1 MKILTI
7 VFLLSSLFVFSF
19 ALQIGT
25 LTASPIYALPGD
37 NFKLTL
43 SATLDVKNV
52 LLYLYNSHDDATET
66 LSPQSSGNIYVWNYA
81 SNQHCDFRAKARVT
95 LNSTDI
101 PIFSNTATFT
111 TDIPAASVNSTI
123 VYVPFITDAAQT
135 WKIDAKNIGSKPL
148 EFSAF
153 SSPSGLSILPV
164 DGSIQP
170 QNVESFNVS
179 DTGFFLPGQIYVLDA
194 FLDTNDPRENMERY
208 LLSRVIEG
216 PDGLVVTP
224 VQISHSCVSMG
235 SDVKFGFSVLH
246 HNVVLNYIYVFWDTP
261 RGSKIFNLSV
271 DKDHVSSTIR
281 TTSTGIYKLSHI
293 IINYTHKG
301 VNKELTL
308 SPNLQVKVVGSSKTM
323 KLNLAD
329 ETRNVGILVNSSSSP
344 TVYALDGSLTE
355 KIVMNKENSTWVGTY
370 SYKAIPGPVTIYAT
384 FDDVHYVISRTFERF
399 SLNGEA
405 SLHFDGGWVNIPNG
419 AFEGPTMV
427 SIFSEPLSESL
438 YYYKGY
444 SNFNRVS
451 NAVTLVSTSEMST
464 NATYHLQFN
473 VSMVNG
479 LLDNLRVYELQ
490 GKNWGISG
498 STPTVDGNMVSFFA
512 KKGTYALS
520 LIPQISNSS
529 NPNIKSLAIVPRKL
543 NSLGSVRFFLS
554 VDKDCYYHLMI
565 YDMRGRIVA
574 SQKGEA
580 LRRVANLLYI
590 LNPIG
595 FSNGMYVAVVGAGP
609 SPSAIT
615 ETVSKSFAIIR

>member
-1 MKILTI
+1 MKILTV
-7 VFLLSSLFVFSF
+7 VFLISSLFVFSF
-19 ALQIGT
+19 ALQIET

-43 SATLDVKNV
+43 STASDVKNV

-66 LSPQSSGNIYVWNYA
+66 LSPQSSGNIYVWNYT
-81 SNQHCDFRAKARVT
+81 SNQYCNFKAKARVT
-95 LNSTDI
+95 LNSTGM

-111 TDIPAASVNSTI
+111 TDIPAASVESTI
-123 VYVPFITDAAQT
+123 VYVSFITDATQT
-135 WKIDAKNIGSKPL
+135 WKIEAKNIGSKSL

-170 QNVESFNVS
+170 QNVESFDVS

-194 FLDTNDPRENMERY
+194 FLDTNDPRKDMARY

-235 SDVKFGFSVLH
+235 SDVKFEFSILH
-246 HNVVLNYIYVFWDTP
+246 HNVILNYIYVFWDTP
-261 RGSKIFNLSV
+261 SGSKIFDLSA

-281 TTSTGIYKLSHI
+281 TTSVGIYKLSRI
-293 IINYTHKG
+293 VIGYIYNG
-301 VNKELTL
+301 VSKKLTV
-308 SPNLQVKVVGSSKTM
+308 SPNVQVKVVSSSKAM
-323 KLNLAD
+323 KLTLID
-329 ETRNVGILVNSSSSP
+329 GTTNVGILVNSSSTP
-344 TVYALDGSLTE
+344 TVYSLDGSLAE
-355 KIVMNKENSTWVGTY
+355 KIAMNKEGLTWVGTY
-370 SYKAIPGPVTIYAT
+370 SYRVIPGPVTIYAT
-384 FDDVHYVISRTFERF
+384 FDDVNYVISKTFERF
-399 SLNGEA
+399 SLNGET
-405 SLHFDGGWVNIPNG
+405 SLHFDGGWINIPSE
-419 AFEGPTMV
+419 AFDAPTMI

-451 NAVTLVSTSEMST
+451 NVVTLVSTSEMST

-479 LLDNLRVYELQ
+479 LFDNLKVYELQ
-490 GKNWGISG
+490 GKNWEISG
-498 STPTVDGNMVSFFA
+498 STVTVDGNMVSFSA
-512 KKGTYALS
+512 KKGTHALG
-520 LIPQISNSS
+520 LIPQINNSS
-529 NPNIKSLAIVPRKL
+529 NPGIKSLAIVPRKL
-543 NSLGSVRFFLS
+543 DNLGSIRFFLS
-554 VDKDCYYHLMI
+554 VDKDCYYHLTI

-574 SQKGEA
+574 SQRGEA
-580 LRRVANLLYI
+580 LRKMANLLYV

-595 FSNGMYVAVVGAGP
+595 FSNGMYVAVVGVGP
-609 SPSAIT
+609 SPSTIT
-615 ETVSKSFAIIR
+615 GTVSKSFAVIR